1 MSIRRRRVLTGGMAA
16 AVLGFT
22 ARSGAQS
29 SPLTVEEQANLKV
42 VEDFVAAWNAKDVA
56 KMTSFLAED
65 ARFSAG
71 PIGKFAPLRPARAIL
86 EPFLGRLAAVK
97 MTVKPGSPAARGP
110 MVTHERTDEMK
121 TVDGSTSGSGT
132 YFGVFGLRDRKIVD
146 FIDFQI
152 SS

>member
-1 MSIRRRRVLTGGMAA
+1 MSIQRRRVLTGGMAA

-22 ARSGAQS
+22 ARTGAQS
-29 SPLTVEEQANLKV
+29 SRLTDEERANLKV
-42 VEDFVAAWNAKDVA
+42 VDDFVAAWNARDAV
-56 KMTSFLAED
+56 KMTSLLAED

-71 PIGKFAPLRPARAIL
+71 PIGQFAPLKPAKAIL
-86 EPFLGRLAAVK
+86 EPFIGRLAAAK
-97 MTVKPGSPAARGP
+97 MTVKPGSSTARGP

-121 TVDGSTSGSGT
+121 TVDGSTSASGT
-132 YFGVFGLRDRKIVD
+132 YFGVFGLRDQKIVD